1 MAGGYPNVT
10 LVGPFTYNDTR
21 IKSNITWSDDG
32 TIVYFTYDEF
42 YTFIDAPCN
51 GSVGT
56 TNICSLDPFNTTITS
71 VNAPMVGVLFTIVP
85 ILKSKYEFLTEVERL
100 FLDALTAEIEG

>member
-1 MAGGYPNVT
+1 MY
-10 LVGPFTYNDTR
+10 DT
-21 IKSNITWSDDG
+21 N
-32 TIVYFTYDEF
+32 DEF

-100 FLDALTAEIEG
+100 FLDALIAEIEGRRKCV

>member
-1 MAGGYPNVT
+1 MY
-10 LVGPFTYNDTR
+10 DT
-21 IKSNITWSDDG
+21 N
-32 TIVYFTYDEF
+32 DEF
-42 YTFIDAPCN
+42 YTFIDVSCN

-56 TNICSLDPFNTTITS
+56 TDICSFDPFNNTMRRWLECFS
-71 VNAPMVGVLFTIVP
+71 IVP